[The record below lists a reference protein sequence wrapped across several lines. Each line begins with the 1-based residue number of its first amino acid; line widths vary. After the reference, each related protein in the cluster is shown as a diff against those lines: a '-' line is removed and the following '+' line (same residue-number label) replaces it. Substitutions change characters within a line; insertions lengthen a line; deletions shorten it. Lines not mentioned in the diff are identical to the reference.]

1 MARTP
6 SHRPFQI
13 LALATLAVAL
23 VPAALSASMRDPLH
37 LAGAYSGWAL
47 AVYLWAATG
56 TLLAAATFAPGEAMR
71 PGWLLL
77 SASYLVLLPARLIT
91 GAAMGGLGEAT
102 AARAPALVSALSVLS
117 GALGLVGFLALARAW
132 NAAGLDLTT
141 RASRVALRLAAL
153 AVALALAGADLV
165 ERFPAA
171 AAGDPVAV
179 TDVLTDLLDGAL
191 FVVAAP
197 VLRAA
202 LALGGGLVAWPWGL
216 LTLSLLAWLGFDA
229 AVVWGDALS
238 LAPRT
243 GRVVEESMRTLG
255 ACAAFS
261 AGMAQRWLM
270 RSAPGDAGDAGDDQA

>member
-1 MARTP
+1 MARP
-6 SHRPFQI
+6 SHHRPFQV
-13 LALATLAVAL
+13 LALATLAAAL
-23 VPAALSASMRDPLH
+23 VPAALSVSMPDPRH
-37 LAGAYSGWAL
+37 LAGAFSAWAL

-56 TLLAAATFAPGEAMR
+56 TLLAATTFAPGDAMR

-77 SASYLVLLPARLIT
+77 SASYLVLLPARLVT
-91 GAAMGGLGEAT
+91 GAAMGGLGEAA
-102 AARAPALVSALSVLS
+102 AARAPALVASLSVLS
-117 GALGLVGFLALARAW
+117 GALGLVGFLALVRAW

-153 AVALALAGADLV
+153 AAALALAGPDLV

-171 AAGDPVAV
+171 AAGDPLAV
-179 TDVLTDLLDGAL
+179 TDVVTDLLDGAL

-202 LALGGGLVAWPWGL
+202 LAMGGGLVAWPWGL
-216 LTLSLLAWLGFDA
+216 LTLSLLAWLGYDA
-229 AVVWGDALS
+229 AVLWGDALS

-261 AGMAQRWLM
+261 AGMAQRWVM
-270 RSAPGDAGDAGDDQA
+270 RSAPGDAGDGPG